1 VLRFKASPLFLAA
14 AAFYAAVQALA
25 AAGILGPYALVIL
38 DRALIFVI
46 LVASLNLINGILG
59 QFSLGHMGF
68 AAVGAYVSGLLT
80 LRFPHALGTSAL
92 GQEAVFLGALAAGS
106 LAAAMAGFLIGF
118 PCLRLKGD
126 YLAVATLGFA
136 EIIRTALNGIPA
148 VGGPR
153 GLLGIPRRSTFTLLF
168 LAALLTVAALRN
180 LIRSPRGRALLSVRE
195 DELAA
200 AHAGVDIVRTKV
212 LAFVLG
218 ACLAGLAGG
227 LLAHLLQMAHPTQFG
242 FTASALLLVMVYA
255 GGAGSLTGSVLA
267 AFLLTFLTEGLRLG
281 FDWLGEATGLPI
293 GPEWAMVLYALLLVV
308 IMLHRPEGLMGG
320 REAALLALPEE
331 P

>member
-1 VLRFKASPLFLAA
+1 MPASPLFLAA
-14 AAFYAAVQALA
+14 AASYAAVRALE

-46 LVASLNLINGILG
+46 LAASLNLINGILG

-68 AAVGAYVSGLLT
+68 AAVGAYVSGFLT
-80 LRFPHALGTSAL
+80 LRFPAASLL
-92 GQEAVFLGALAAGS
+92 GQEAVFLAALAAGCF
-106 LAAAMAGFLIGF
+106 AAALAGLLIGF

-126 YLAVATLGFA
+126 YLAVATLGFG
-136 EIIRTALNGIPA
+136 EIIRTALNALPI
-148 VGGPR
+148 VGGPQ

-168 LAALLTVAALRN
+168 LAALLTVAGLRN
-180 LIRSPRGRALLSVRE
+180 LLHSRHGRALLSVRE

-200 AHAGVDIVRTKV
+200 EHAGVDTVRAKV
-212 LAFVLG
+212 LGFVLG
-218 ACLAGLAGG
+218 AGLAGLGGG

-242 FTASALLLVMVYA
+242 FAASATLLVMVYA

-267 AFLLTFLTEGLRLG
+267 AFLFTFLTEALRLG
-281 FDWLGEATGLPI
+281 LDGLAASTGLPI
-293 GPEWAMVLYALLLVV
+293 GPEWAMAFYALVLIL
-308 IMLHRPEGLMGG
+308 IMLHRPEGLLGG
-320 REAALLALPEE
+320 REAALLAAPED